1 MPRVCS
7 TLTITNT
14 TAQNILPAVAK
25 TINVVKSIQY
35 QNTPSAAATS
45 FNILAGATVIATFFA
60 DSGMAA
66 PATVNFD
73 YPLVSNANQAIQ
85 VQAATTGANIL
96 LNFQGETVLKI

>member
-25 TINVVKSIQY
+25 TINIVKSIQF
-35 QNTPSAAATS
+35 QNTSATATL
-45 FNILAGATVIATFFA
+45 FNILVGATIVATFSA
-60 DSGMAA
+60 SATMLTPAA
-66 PATVNFD
+66 INFD

-96 LNFQGETVLKI
+96 FNFQGETVLKI